1 MQIRR
6 FRAPDMRQAIRK
18 VRDAVGPDAV
28 ILSNQRLPTGEIEIV
43 AALDYDGSLPTSM
56 SKKASTTRS
65 EYARQAP
72 VEDPSTKLDAVQNP
86 SADYLERIE
95 RAKQQNIPN
104 PQSLQGSSASVRSEY
119 VNDAQATSS
128 THHSASASLHRNQP
142 ASTQFDMPA
151 TDDGEQPEVEEAL
164 SIRHSDSTQQLRE
177 MEKEL
182 QSVRAMLEQRQKE
195 DSSNKGKRDSLEMKA
210 RQKLKSL
217 GLSDLVASRL
227 MDDIDLKGRE
237 DDWNRLLAH
246 LADYIPV
253 RSNASE
259 LSGCIAFMGPTGVGK
274 TTSIGKIA
282 AQHVLKHGSDG
293 VVLITTDTYRI
304 AAHEQLRT
312 FGRILNVPV
321 EVVNEYSD
329 LNEVLAKY
337 AHYSLVLV
345 DTAGMNPR
353 DSNLERQLLMMK
365 RARAGLKKLLV
376 LPCTSQRQ
384 VLKTVVDVYSQ
395 VQLDGCVLSK
405 LDESASLGE
414 AISVVIEEGLP
425 VVYLA
430 DGQRIPDDIEPA
442 RAHNLISRAVY
453 TAEHYS
459 QLFGSLKYGS

>member
-1 MQIRR
+1 
-6 FRAPDMRQAIRK
+6 MRQAIRK

-43 AALDYDGSLPTSM
+43 AALDYDGSLPSSMTSKR
-56 SKKASTTRS
+56 SSAPRS
-65 EYARQAP
+65 EQY
-72 VEDPSTKLDAVQNP
+72 VDP

-95 RAKQQNIPN
+95 RAKQQTP
-104 PQSLQGSSASVRSEY
+104 PQVSSPSYSEKRPT
-119 VNDAQATSS
+119 AQFEMPPLSS
-128 THHSASASLHRNQP
+128 DREDP
-142 ASTQFDMPA
+142 A
-151 TDDGEQPEVEEAL
+151 VEEAL
-164 SIRHSDSTQQLRE
+164 SIRNSDSAKQLRD
-177 MEKEL
+177 MELEL
-182 QSVRAMLEQRQKE
+182 KNVRAMLEQRQQNESRSEAKE
-195 DSSNKGKRDSLEMKA
+195 NAVELRA
-210 RQKLKSL
+210 REKLKGL
-217 GLSDLVASRL
+217 GLSDFVVSRL
-227 MDDIDLKGRE
+227 IDDIDLKGRE

-246 LADYIPV
+246 LADYIPI
-253 RSNASE
+253 RSSSSE
-259 LSGCIAFMGPTGVGK
+259 LRGCIAFMGPTGVGK
-274 TTSIGKIA
+274 TTTIGKIA
-282 AQHVLKHGSDG
+282 AQHVLKHGSEG

-337 AHYSLVLV
+337 ANYSLVLV

-365 RARAGLKKLLV
+365 RARASLKKLLV

-425 VVYLA
+425 VVYIA

-459 QLFGSLKYGS
+459 QLYGSLKYGS

>member
-28 ILSNQRLPTGEIEIV
+28 ILSNQRLATGEIEIV
-43 AALDYDGSLPTSM
+43 AALDYDGSLPSSM
-56 SKKASTTRS
+56 AEKKASTPSPRS
-65 EYARQAP
+65 AQAKRP
-72 VEDPSTKLDAVQNP
+72 EQNQDPSAE
-86 SADYLERIE
+86 YFERIE
-95 RAKQQNIPN
+95 RAKQYSPAQPSAPE
-104 PQSLQGSSASVRSEY
+104 PQAASFDLPPLQE
-119 VNDAQATSS
+119 DQEDP
-128 THHSASASLHRNQP
+128 L
-142 ASTQFDMPA
+142 
-151 TDDGEQPEVEEAL
+151 VEEAL
-164 SIRHSDSTQQLRE
+164 SLKNRDNARQIHE
-177 MEKEL
+177 MELEL
-182 QSVRAMLEQRQKE
+182 QHVRDMLEQQTAANSKVNPIE
-195 DSSNKGKRDSLEMKA
+195 AQA
-210 RQKLKSL
+210 REKLKRL
-217 GLSDLVASRL
+217 GLSDTVISRL
-227 MDDIDLKGRE
+227 LDDIDLKGRE

-246 LADYIPV
+246 LADYIPI
-253 RSNASE
+253 RSNNNE
-259 LSGCIAFMGPTGVGK
+259 LQGCIAFMGPTGVGK

-282 AQHVLKHGSDG
+282 AQHVLKHGSG
-293 VVLITTDTYRI
+293 SVVLVTTDTYRI

-337 AHYSLVLV
+337 SDYSLVLV

-365 RARAGLKKLLV
+365 RARVGLKKLLV

-384 VLKTVVDVYSQ
+384 VLKTVIDVYSQ

-414 AISVVIEEGLP
+414 AISVVVEEGLP
-425 VVYLA
+425 VVYIA

-459 QLFGSLKYGS
+459 QLYGALRYGS

>member
-43 AALDYDGSLPTSM
+43 AALDYDGSLPSSMTS
-56 SKKASTTRS
+56 KRSTAPRS
-65 EYARQAP
+65 DQYA
-72 VEDPSTKLDAVQNP
+72 DP
-86 SADYLERIE
+86 SADYLQRIE
-95 RAKQQNIPN
+95 RAKQQTPPKN
-104 PQSLQGSSASVRSEY
+104 SLQSDSEKR
-119 VNDAQATSS
+119 AT
-128 THHSASASLHRNQP
+128 
-142 ASTQFDMPA
+142 TQFEMPPLSN
-151 TDDGEQPEVEEAL
+151 DKEDPSVEEAL
-164 SIRHSDSTQQLRE
+164 SIRNGESAKQLHD
-177 MEKEL
+177 MELEL
-182 QSVRAMLEQRQKE
+182 KNVRAMLEQRQQSENRAEVKE
-195 DSSNKGKRDSLEMKA
+195 NAVEARARD
-210 RQKLKSL
+210 KLKGL
-217 GLSDLVASRL
+217 GLSDFVVSRL
-227 MDDIDLKGRE
+227 IDDIDLKGRE

-253 RSNASE
+253 RSSSSE
-259 LSGCIAFMGPTGVGK
+259 LKGCIAFMGPTGVGK
-274 TTSIGKIA
+274 TTTIGKIA

-337 AHYSLVLV
+337 ANYSLVLV

-365 RARAGLKKLLV
+365 RARANLKKLLV

-425 VVYLA
+425 VVYIA

-459 QLFGSLKYGS
+459 QLYGSLKYGS

>member
-1 MQIRR
+1 
-6 FRAPDMRQAIRK
+6 MRQAIRK

-43 AALDYDGSLPTSM
+43 AALDYDGSLPSGM
-56 SKKASTTRS
+56 SSKRS
-65 EYARQAP
+65 
-72 VEDPSTKLDAVQNP
+72 PSPSKQDGP

-95 RAKQQNIPN
+95 RAKQQVPPVESIKTP
-104 PQSLQGSSASVRSEY
+104 
-119 VNDAQATSS
+119 SS
-128 THHSASASLHRNQP
+128 TENRP
-142 ASTQFDMPA
+142 TTQFEMPPISEDK
-151 TDDGEQPEVEEAL
+151 TDPKVEEAL
-164 SIRHSDSTQQLRE
+164 SIRNAENAKQFRDMKL
-177 MEKEL
+177 EL
-182 QSVRAMLEQRQKE
+182 ENVRAMLELRQQASPRS
-195 DSSNKGKRDSLEMKA
+195 DSKVNEIEIRAGD
-210 RQKLKSL
+210 KLRSL
-217 GLSDLVASRL
+217 GLSDFVVSRL
-227 MDDIDLKGRE
+227 IDDIDLQGRE

-253 RSNASE
+253 RSGSSE
-259 LSGCIAFMGPTGVGK
+259 LRGCIAFMGPTGVGK

-282 AQHVLKHGSDG
+282 AQHVLKYGSDG

-329 LNEVLAKY
+329 LNDVLAKY
-337 AHYSLVLV
+337 ADYSLVLV

-353 DSNLERQLLMMK
+353 DSNLERQLLMIK
-365 RARAGLKKLLV
+365 RARGNLKKLLV

-384 VLKTVVDVYSQ
+384 VLKTVIDVYSQ

-425 VVYLA
+425 VVYIA

-459 QLFGSLKYGS
+459 QLYGSLKYGS

>member
-43 AALDYDGSLPTSM
+43 AALDYDGSLPSNM
-56 SKKASTTRS
+56 SSKRPVSNHLPERRTPSS
-65 EYARQAP
+65 E
-72 VEDPSTKLDAVQNP
+72 
-86 SADYLERIE
+86 YLERIE
-95 RAKQQNIPN
+95 QAKKQPPKEESVSDGESRAKPSYYFEM
-104 PQSLQGSSASVRSEY
+104 PPLSE
-119 VNDAQATSS
+119 DK
-128 THHSASASLHRNQP
+128 
-142 ASTQFDMPA
+142 
-151 TDDGEQPEVEEAL
+151 TDPKVEETL
-164 SIRHSDSTQQLRE
+164 SIRNVDNERQMRE
-177 MEKEL
+177 MELEL
-182 QSVRAMLEQRQKE
+182 KNVRVMLDRRQQEEGRADAKVGSAE
-195 DSSNKGKRDSLEMKA
+195 IKA
-210 RQKLKSL
+210 RQQLQGL
-217 GLSDLVASRL
+217 GLSDFVVSRL
-227 MDDIDLKGRE
+227 IDDIDLKGRE
-237 DDWNRLLAH
+237 DDWNRLLAN

-253 RSNASE
+253 RSSSSE
-259 LSGCIAFMGPTGVGK
+259 LRGCIAFMGPTGVGK

-282 AQHVLKHGSDG
+282 AQHVLKYGPDG

-304 AAHEQLRT
+304 AAHEQLKT

-321 EVVNEYSD
+321 EVVSEYSD
-329 LNEVLAKY
+329 LNDVLAKY
-337 AHYSLVLV
+337 ADYPLVLV

-365 RARAGLKKLLV
+365 RARQNLKKLLV

-384 VLKTVVDVYSQ
+384 VLKTVVEIYSQ

-414 AISVVIEEGLP
+414 AISVVIEESLP
-425 VVYLA
+425 VVYIA

-459 QLFGSLKYGS
+459 QLYGSLKYGG

>member
-1 MQIRR
+1 
-6 FRAPDMRQAIRK
+6 MRQAIRK

-43 AALDYDGSLPTSM
+43 AALDYDGSLPSSMTSKR
-56 SKKASTTRS
+56 SSVPRS
-65 EYARQAP
+65 EQYS
-72 VEDPSTKLDAVQNP
+72 DP

-95 RAKQQNIPN
+95 KAKQQGPVQNTSPTY
-104 PQSLQGSSASVRSEY
+104 SEKRPTSQFEMPPLS
-119 VNDAQATSS
+119 NDKED
-128 THHSASASLHRNQP
+128 P
-142 ASTQFDMPA
+142 V
-151 TDDGEQPEVEEAL
+151 VEEAL
-164 SIRHSDSTQQLRE
+164 SIRNSESAKQLRD
-177 MEKEL
+177 MELEL
-182 QSVRAMLEQRQKE
+182 KNVRAMLEQRQQSENRVEAKE
-195 DSSNKGKRDSLEMKA
+195 NAVELRA
-210 RQKLKSL
+210 REKLKGL
-217 GLSDLVASRL
+217 GLSDFVVSRL
-227 MDDIDLKGRE
+227 IDDIDLKGRE

-253 RSNASE
+253 RSSSSE
-259 LSGCIAFMGPTGVGK
+259 LKGCIAFMGPTGVGK
-274 TTSIGKIA
+274 TTTIGKIA
-282 AQHVLKHGSDG
+282 AQHVLKHGSEG

-337 AHYSLVLV
+337 ANYSLVLV

-365 RARAGLKKLLV
+365 RARASLKKLLV

-425 VVYLA
+425 VVYIA

-459 QLFGSLKYGS
+459 QLYGSLKYGS

>member
-1 MQIRR
+1 
-6 FRAPDMRQAIRK
+6 MRQAIRK

-43 AALDYDGSLPTSM
+43 AALDYDGSLPSSMTS
-56 SKKASTTRS
+56 KRPESTRNES
-65 EYARQAP
+65 ISSPRP
-72 VEDPSTKLDAVQNP
+72 DSNVNP

-95 RAKQQNIPN
+95 RAKQQTAPPKNT
-104 PQSLQGSSASVRSEY
+104 SLYEEPRQETRIEMP
-119 VNDAQATSS
+119 
-128 THHSASASLHRNQP
+128 SL
-142 ASTQFDMPA
+142 A
-151 TDDGEQPEVEEAL
+151 DDKDDPSLEEAL
-164 SIRHSDSTQQLRE
+164 SVRNTGSSQQLRE
-177 MEKEL
+177 MELEL
-182 QSVRAMLEQRQKE
+182 KSVRAMLEQHQQNESR
-195 DSSNKGKRDSLEMKA
+195 SSA
-210 RQKLKSL
+210 RESSVETRAREKLKGL
-217 GLSDLVASRL
+217 GLSEFVISRL
-227 MDDIDLKGRE
+227 IDDIDLKGRE

-253 RSNASE
+253 RSSASE
-259 LSGCIAFMGPTGVGK
+259 FRGCIAFMGPTGVGK
-274 TTSIGKIA
+274 TTTIGKIA
-282 AQHVLKHGSDG
+282 AQHVLKHGSEG

-365 RARAGLKKLLV
+365 RARASLKKLLV

-384 VLKTVVDVYSQ
+384 VLKTVTEVYSQ

-425 VVYLA
+425 VVYIA

-459 QLFGSLKYGS
+459 QLYGSLKYGS

>member
-43 AALDYDGSLPTSM
+43 AALDYDGSLPSSMTSKR
-56 SKKASTTRS
+56 SPAPRS
-65 EYARQAP
+65 EQYA
-72 VEDPSTKLDAVQNP
+72 DP

-95 RAKQQNIPN
+95 RAKQQTTA
-104 PQSLQGSSASVRSEY
+104 PQ
-119 VNDAQATSS
+119 NTSS
-128 THHSASASLHRNQP
+128 SNTYSEKQP
-142 ASTQFDMPA
+142 ATQFEMPPLSKDKEDPA
-151 TDDGEQPEVEEAL
+151 VEEAL
-164 SIRHSDSTQQLRE
+164 SIHNSESAKQLRE
-177 MEKEL
+177 MELEL
-182 QSVRAMLEQRQKE
+182 KNVRTMLEQRQQTDGKADAKE
-195 DSSNKGKRDSLEMKA
+195 NAVELRA
-210 RQKLKSL
+210 REKLKGL
-217 GLSDLVASRL
+217 GLSEFVVSRL
-227 MDDIDLKGRE
+227 IDDIDLKGRE

-253 RSNASE
+253 RSSSSE
-259 LSGCIAFMGPTGVGK
+259 LKGCIAFMGPTGVGK
-274 TTSIGKIA
+274 TTTIGKIA
-282 AQHVLKHGSDG
+282 AQHVLKNGSEG

-337 AHYSLVLV
+337 ANYSLVLV

-365 RARAGLKKLLV
+365 RARASLKKLLV

-425 VVYLA
+425 VVYIA

-459 QLFGSLKYGS
+459 QLYGSLKYGS

>member
-43 AALDYDGSLPTSM
+43 AALDYDGSLPSSMTS
-56 SKKASTTRS
+56 KRPESTRNES
-65 EYARQAP
+65 ISSPRP
-72 VEDPSTKLDAVQNP
+72 DSNVNP

-95 RAKQQNIPN
+95 RAKQQTAPPKNTSIYEEPRQETRIEM
-104 PQSLQGSSASVRSEY
+104 PSLA
-119 VNDAQATSS
+119 DDKDDP
-128 THHSASASLHRNQP
+128 SL
-142 ASTQFDMPA
+142 
-151 TDDGEQPEVEEAL
+151 EEAL
-164 SIRHSDSTQQLRE
+164 SVRNTGSSQQLRE
-177 MEKEL
+177 MELEL
-182 QSVRAMLEQRQKE
+182 KSVRAMLEQHQQNESRSAARE
-195 DSSNKGKRDSLEMKA
+195 SSVETRA
-210 RQKLKSL
+210 REKLKGL
-217 GLSDLVASRL
+217 GLSEFVISRL
-227 MDDIDLKGRE
+227 IDDIDLKGRE

-253 RSNASE
+253 RSSASE
-259 LSGCIAFMGPTGVGK
+259 FRGCIAFMGPTGVGK
-274 TTSIGKIA
+274 TTTIGKIA
-282 AQHVLKHGSDG
+282 AQHVLKHGSEG

-365 RARAGLKKLLV
+365 RARASLKKLLV

-384 VLKTVVDVYSQ
+384 VLKTVTEVYSQ

-425 VVYLA
+425 VVYIA

-459 QLFGSLKYGS
+459 QLYGSLKYGS

>member
-43 AALDYDGSLPTSM
+43 AALDYDGSMPTSM
-56 SKKASTTRS
+56 TKGAASTRS
-65 EYARQAP
+65 DYSRQTSA
-72 VEDPSTKLDAVQNP
+72 DNASSRLDTAQDP

-95 RAKQQNIPN
+95 RAKQQTN
-104 PQSLQGSSASVRSEY
+104 PDAHSSQAHSAPVDSRYGQPTESLSTQP
-119 VNDAQATSS
+119 TSS
-128 THHSASASLHRNQP
+128 SSPRHTQP
-142 ASTQFDMPA
+142 KSTQFDMPA
-151 TDDGEQPEVEEAL
+151 TADGELPEVEEAL
-164 SIRHSDSTQQLRE
+164 SIRHSDSSKQLKE

-182 QSVRAMLEQRQKE
+182 QSVRAMLEERQKE

-210 RQKLKSL
+210 RQQLKGL

-253 RSNASE
+253 RSNGSE

>member
-43 AALDYDGSLPTSM
+43 AALDYDGSLPSSM
-56 SKKASTTRS
+56 SSKRS
-65 EYARQAP
+65 SSSSSRP
-72 VEDPSTKLDAVQNP
+72 DTSVDPSAN
-86 SADYLERIE
+86 YLERIE
-95 RAKQQNIPN
+95 RAKQQTTP
-104 PQSLQGSSASVRSEY
+104 PQ
-119 VNDAQATSS
+119 NDAPSYTSPRQNS
-128 THHSASASLHRNQP
+128 QIEMPPLPEDKEDP
-142 ASTQFDMPA
+142 A
-151 TDDGEQPEVEEAL
+151 VEEAL
-164 SIRHSDSTQQLRE
+164 SVKNSDNAKQLQDMERE
-177 MEKEL
+177 LK
-182 QSVRAMLEQRQKE
+182 SVRAMLEQHQQNDNRSSAKE
-195 DSSNKGKRDSLEMKA
+195 SSVETRA
-210 RQKLKSL
+210 REKLKGL
-217 GLSDLVASRL
+217 GLSEFVVSRL

-246 LADYIPV
+246 LADYIPI
-253 RSNASE
+253 RSGSNE
-259 LSGCIAFMGPTGVGK
+259 LRGCIAFMGPTGVGK
-274 TTSIGKIA
+274 TTTIGKIA
-282 AQHVLKHGSDG
+282 AQHVLKHGSEG

-365 RARAGLKKLLV
+365 RARASLKKLLV

-384 VLKTVVDVYSQ
+384 VLKTVTEIYSQ

-425 VVYLA
+425 VVYIA

-459 QLFGSLKYGS
+459 QLYGSLKYGS

>member
-43 AALDYDGSLPTSM
+43 AALDYDGSLPSSMTSKR
-56 SKKASTTRS
+56 SSAPRS
-65 EYARQAP
+65 EQY
-72 VEDPSTKLDAVQNP
+72 VDP

-95 RAKQQNIPN
+95 RAKQQTP
-104 PQSLQGSSASVRSEY
+104 PQVSSPSYSEKRPT
-119 VNDAQATSS
+119 AQFEMPPLSS
-128 THHSASASLHRNQP
+128 DREDP
-142 ASTQFDMPA
+142 A
-151 TDDGEQPEVEEAL
+151 VEEAL
-164 SIRHSDSTQQLRE
+164 SIRNSESAKQLRD
-177 MEKEL
+177 MELEL
-182 QSVRAMLEQRQKE
+182 KNVRAMLEQRQQNESRSEAKE
-195 DSSNKGKRDSLEMKA
+195 NAVELRA
-210 RQKLKSL
+210 REKLKGL
-217 GLSDLVASRL
+217 GLSDFVVSRL
-227 MDDIDLKGRE
+227 IDDIDLKGRE

-246 LADYIPV
+246 LADYIPI
-253 RSNASE
+253 RSSSSE
-259 LSGCIAFMGPTGVGK
+259 LRGCIAFMGPTGVGK
-274 TTSIGKIA
+274 TTTIGKIA
-282 AQHVLKHGSDG
+282 AQHVLKHGSEG

-337 AHYSLVLV
+337 ANYSLVLV

-365 RARAGLKKLLV
+365 RARASLKKLLV

-425 VVYLA
+425 VVYIA

-459 QLFGSLKYGS
+459 QLYGSLKYGS

>member
-43 AALDYDGSLPTSM
+43 AALDYDGSLPSSMTS
-56 SKKASTTRS
+56 KRPPPRT
-65 EYARQAP
+65 EQP
-72 VEDPSTKLDAVQNP
+72 VDPSAE
-86 SADYLERIE
+86 YLERIE
-95 RAKQQNIPN
+95 RAKQQVPTHSK
-104 PQSLQGSSASVRSEY
+104 PPLRTRYAEERVPTSFEMPPLPVDK
-119 VNDAQATSS
+119 ND
-128 THHSASASLHRNQP
+128 P
-142 ASTQFDMPA
+142 A
-151 TDDGEQPEVEEAL
+151 VEEAL
-164 SIRHSDSTQQLRE
+164 SLRNDESTKQLKE
-177 MEKEL
+177 MELEL
-182 QSVRAMLEQRQKE
+182 KNVRAMLELSQKSE
-195 DSSNKGKRDSLEMKA
+195 NRSNSKENIAEIKVRE
-210 RQKLKSL
+210 KLKNL
-217 GLSDLVASRL
+217 GLSDFVISRL
-227 MDDIDLKGRE
+227 VDDIDLKGRE

-253 RSNASE
+253 RSGAAG
-259 LSGCIAFMGPTGVGK
+259 LKGCIAFMGPTGVGK
-274 TTSIGKIA
+274 TTTIGKIA
-282 AQHVLKHGSDG
+282 AQYVLKYGSDG

-304 AAHEQLRT
+304 AAHEQLRA

-321 EVVNEYSD
+321 EIVNEYSD
-329 LNEVLAKY
+329 LNEVLVKY
-337 AHYSLVLV
+337 AHYALVLV

-353 DSNLERQLLMMK
+353 DSNLEKQLLMMK
-365 RARAGLKKLLV
+365 RARASLKKLLV

-384 VLKTVVDVYSQ
+384 VLKTVIDVYSQ

-425 VVYLA
+425 VVYVA

-459 QLFGSLKYGS
+459 QIYGSLKYGS

>member
-1 MQIRR
+1 
-6 FRAPDMRQAIRK
+6 MRQAIRK

-43 AALDYDGSLPTSM
+43 AALDYDGSLPSGM
-56 SKKASTTRS
+56 SSKRS
-65 EYARQAP
+65 
-72 VEDPSTKLDAVQNP
+72 PSPSKQDGP

-95 RAKQQNIPN
+95 RAKQQVPPVESIKTP
-104 PQSLQGSSASVRSEY
+104 
-119 VNDAQATSS
+119 SS
-128 THHSASASLHRNQP
+128 TENRP
-142 ASTQFDMPA
+142 TTQFEMPPISEDK
-151 TDDGEQPEVEEAL
+151 TDPKVEEAL
-164 SIRHSDSTQQLRE
+164 SIRNAENAKQFRDMKL
-177 MEKEL
+177 EL
-182 QSVRAMLEQRQKE
+182 ENVRAMLELRQQASPRS
-195 DSSNKGKRDSLEMKA
+195 DSKVNEIEIRAGD
-210 RQKLKSL
+210 KLKSL
-217 GLSDLVASRL
+217 GLSDFVVSRL
-227 MDDIDLKGRE
+227 IDDIDLQGRE

-253 RSNASE
+253 RSGSSE
-259 LSGCIAFMGPTGVGK
+259 LRGCIAFMGPTGVGK

-282 AQHVLKHGSDG
+282 AQHVLKYGSDG

-329 LNEVLAKY
+329 LNDVLAKY
-337 AHYSLVLV
+337 ADYSLVLV

-353 DSNLERQLLMMK
+353 DSNLERQLLMIK
-365 RARAGLKKLLV
+365 RARGNLKKLLV

-384 VLKTVVDVYSQ
+384 VLKTVIDVYSQ

-425 VVYLA
+425 VVYIA

-459 QLFGSLKYGS
+459 QLYGSLKYGS

>member
-43 AALDYDGSLPTSM
+43 AALDYDGSLPSGMTSKRSSS
-56 SKKASTTRS
+56 SKPKPSVDSNPEYVERIGKTRQRDSSGSNSTSSRQKTSASNFEMPPLS
-65 EYARQAP
+65 DDK
-72 VEDPSTKLDAVQNP
+72 EDPRL
-86 SADYLERIE
+86 
-95 RAKQQNIPN
+95 
-104 PQSLQGSSASVRSEY
+104 
-119 VNDAQATSS
+119 
-128 THHSASASLHRNQP
+128 
-142 ASTQFDMPA
+142 
-151 TDDGEQPEVEEAL
+151 EEAL
-164 SIRHSDSTQQLRE
+164 SIRNAESAKQLRD
-177 MEKEL
+177 MELEL
-182 QSVRAMLEQRQKE
+182 QNVRTALEQSQQGE
-195 DSSNKGKRDSLEMKA
+195 NDASSKATAIESRAREQLKG
-210 RQKLKSL
+210 L
-217 GLSDLVASRL
+217 GLSDFVVSRL

-253 RSNASE
+253 RSNTSE
-259 LSGCIAFMGPTGVGK
+259 LRGCIAFMGPTGVGK

-337 AHYSLVLV
+337 ADYSLVLV

-365 RARAGLKKLLV
+365 RARSGLKKLLV

-384 VLKTVVDVYSQ
+384 VLKTVVDVYSR

-425 VVYLA
+425 VVYIA

-459 QLFGSLKYGS
+459 QLYGSLKYGS

>member
-43 AALDYDGSLPTSM
+43 AALDYDGSLPSSMTSKRSAM
-56 SKKASTTRS
+56 SSS
-65 EYARQAP
+65 GQYA
-72 VEDPSTKLDAVQNP
+72 DPS
-86 SADYLERIE
+86 SEYLERIE
-95 RAKQQNIPN
+95 RAKQQT
-104 PQSLQGSSASVRSEY
+104 SSDL
-119 VNDAQATSS
+119 NATSYR
-128 THHSASASLHRNQP
+128 TDPQKKA
-142 ASTQFDMPA
+142 TQKIEMPPLPK
-151 TDDGEQPEVEEAL
+151 DKEDPQLEEVL
-164 SIRHSDSTQQLRE
+164 SIQNAESAKQLRD
-177 MEKEL
+177 MELEL
-182 QSVRAMLEQRQKE
+182 QNVRAILDRRQDRE
-195 DSSNKGKRDSLEMKA
+195 NSSPVIEPRIRG
-210 RQKLKSL
+210 KLKAL
-217 GLSDLVASRL
+217 GLSDFVVSRL
-227 MDDIDLKGRE
+227 LDDIDLKDRE

-253 RSNASE
+253 RSGASE
-259 LSGCIAFMGPTGVGK
+259 VRGCIAFMGPTGVGK

-282 AQHVLKHGSDG
+282 AQHVLKYGSDG

-329 LNEVLAKY
+329 LNEVLAQY
-337 AHYSLVLV
+337 ADYSLVLV

-353 DSNLERQLLMMK
+353 DSNLEQQLLMMK
-365 RARAGLKKLLV
+365 RARTALKKLLV

-384 VLKTVVDVYSQ
+384 VLKAVVDVYSQ

-425 VVYLA
+425 VVYVA

-459 QLFGSLKYGS
+459 QLYGSLKYGS

>member
-43 AALDYDGSLPTSM
+43 AALDYDGSLPSGM
-56 SKKASTTRS
+56 SSKRS
-65 EYARQAP
+65 
-72 VEDPSTKLDAVQNP
+72 PSPSEQDGP

-95 RAKQQNIPN
+95 RAKQQVPPVENIKTP
-104 PQSLQGSSASVRSEY
+104 
-119 VNDAQATSS
+119 SS
-128 THHSASASLHRNQP
+128 TEHRP
-142 ASTQFDMPA
+142 TTQFEMPPISEDK
-151 TDDGEQPEVEEAL
+151 TDPKVEEAL
-164 SIRHSDSTQQLRE
+164 SIRNAENAKQFRDMKL
-177 MEKEL
+177 EL
-182 QSVRAMLEQRQKE
+182 ENVRAMLELRQQASPQS
-195 DSSNKGKRDSLEMKA
+195 DSKVNEIEIRAGD
-210 RQKLKSL
+210 KLKSL
-217 GLSDLVASRL
+217 GLSDFVVSRL
-227 MDDIDLKGRE
+227 IDDIDLQGRE

-253 RSNASE
+253 RSGSSE
-259 LSGCIAFMGPTGVGK
+259 LRGCIAFMGPTGVGK

-329 LNEVLAKY
+329 LNDVLAKY
-337 AHYSLVLV
+337 ADYSLVLV

-353 DSNLERQLLMMK
+353 DSNLERQLLMIK
-365 RARAGLKKLLV
+365 RARGNLKKLLV

-384 VLKTVVDVYSQ
+384 VLKTVIDVYSQ

-425 VVYLA
+425 VVYIA

-459 QLFGSLKYGS
+459 QLYGSLKYGS

>member
-43 AALDYDGSLPTSM
+43 AALDYDGSLPSSM
-56 SKKASTTRS
+56 SSKRS
-65 EYARQAP
+65 SSSSSRP
-72 VEDPSTKLDAVQNP
+72 DTSVDPSAN
-86 SADYLERIE
+86 YLERIE
-95 RAKQQNIPN
+95 RAKQQTTP
-104 PQSLQGSSASVRSEY
+104 PQ
-119 VNDAQATSS
+119 NDAPSYTSPRQNS
-128 THHSASASLHRNQP
+128 QIE
-142 ASTQFDMPA
+142 MPPL
-151 TDDGEQPEVEEAL
+151 PEDKEDPVVEEAL
-164 SIRHSDSTQQLRE
+164 SVKNSDNAKQLQDMERE
-177 MEKEL
+177 LK
-182 QSVRAMLEQRQKE
+182 SVRAMLEQHQQNDNRSSAKE
-195 DSSNKGKRDSLEMKA
+195 SSVETRA
-210 RQKLKSL
+210 REKLKGL
-217 GLSDLVASRL
+217 GLSEFVVSRL

-246 LADYIPV
+246 LADYIPI
-253 RSNASE
+253 RSGSNE
-259 LSGCIAFMGPTGVGK
+259 LRGCIAFMGPTGVGK
-274 TTSIGKIA
+274 TTTIGKIA
-282 AQHVLKHGSDG
+282 AQHVLKHGSEG

-365 RARAGLKKLLV
+365 RARASLKKLLV

-384 VLKTVVDVYSQ
+384 VLKTVTEIYSQ

-425 VVYLA
+425 VVYIA

-459 QLFGSLKYGS
+459 QLYGSLKYGS

>member
-1 MQIRR
+1 
-6 FRAPDMRQAIRK
+6 MRQAIRK

-28 ILSNQRLPTGEIEIV
+28 ILSNQRLSTGEIEIV
-43 AALDYDGSLPTSM
+43 AALDYDGSLPSSM
-56 SKKASTTRS
+56 SGPKKQSSSYSVQENTRKPDQ
-65 EYARQAP
+65 YIA
-72 VEDPSTKLDAVQNP
+72 P

-95 RAKQQNIPN
+95 KAKQQAPSQPN
-104 PQSLQGSSASVRSEY
+104 AEHSSLQNQSAS
-119 VNDAQATSS
+119 QFQMPP
-128 THHSASASLHRNQP
+128 LP
-142 ASTQFDMPA
+142 ADQKEPIL
-151 TDDGEQPEVEEAL
+151 EEAL
-164 SIRHSDSTQQLRE
+164 SVRSNDNAKQLRD
-177 MEKEL
+177 MEQEL
-182 QSVRAMLEQRQKE
+182 HRVREMLEQRQQNT
-195 DSSNKGKRDSLEMKA
+195 SNKSKADPLEE
-210 RQKLKSL
+210 QVLEKLKHL
-217 GLSDLVASRL
+217 GLSTSVISRL
-227 MDDIDLKGRE
+227 LDDIDLKGRE

-253 RSNASE
+253 RSGTTE
-259 LSGCIAFMGPTGVGK
+259 LRGCIAFMGPTGVGK

-282 AQHVLKHGSDG
+282 AQHVLKHGPDG

-321 EVVNEYSD
+321 EVVNEYTD

-337 AHYSLVLV
+337 EHYSLVLV

-365 RARAGLKKLLV
+365 RARANLKKLLV

-384 VLKTVVDVYSQ
+384 VLKAVVDVYSQ

-425 VVYLA
+425 VVYIA

-459 QLFGSLKYGS
+459 QLYSALKYGS